1 MVKTAQVVFSLDKRA
16 TKYDYFYDTETLPK
30 LKKRSLVIVP
40 AGNRLEIGIVYGISE
55 KLSPKATKC
64 VYLTL
69 PIGLMKQNRKVQET
83 KGSLQ
88 EDLDDDW
95 RELL

>member
-1 MVKTAQVVFSLDKRA
+1 MIKTAQIVFSLDKRA

-40 AGNRLEIGIVYGISE
+40 AGDRLEIGIVHGISE

-69 PIGLMKQNRKVQET
+69 PIDIMKQNRKEQEM
-83 KGSLQ
+83 KADWQ
-88 EDLDDDW
+88 EGLDDDW